1 MTPET
6 VQIDD
11 QYITLAQFLK
21 YINIIGSGGE
31 AKLFLADIEVL
42 YNGEIEKRRGK
53 KLYHDDVIDIPALD
67 VSFVID
73 ADGATE

>member
-42 YNGEIEKRRGK
+42 YNGEIEQRRGK
-53 KLYHDDVIDIPALD
+53 KLYDGDVIDIPSLD
-67 VSFVID
+67 LSFVID
-73 ADGATE
+73 ADGAAE

>member
-42 YNGEIEKRRGK
+42 YNSKIEQRRGK
-53 KLYHDDVIDIPALD
+53 KLYHGDVIDIPALD
-67 VSFVID
+67 LSFVID
-73 ADGATE
+73 ADGAAE

>member
-42 YNGEIEKRRGK
+42 YNGEIEQRRGK
-53 KLYHDDVIDIPALD
+53 NYMMV
-67 VSFVID
+67 
-73 ADGATE
+73 T

>member
-31 AKLFLADIEVL
+31 AKLFLAEIEVL
-42 YNGEIEKRRGK
+42 YNGEIEQRLGK
-53 KLYHDDVIDIPALD
+53 KLYHGDVIDIPALD
-67 VSFVID
+67 LSFVID
-73 ADGATE
+73 ADGAAE

>member
-42 YNGEIEKRRGK
+42 YNGEIEQRRGK
-53 KLYHDDVIDIPALD
+53 KTI
-67 VSFVID
+67 SW
-73 ADGATE
+73 

>member
-31 AKLFLADIEVL
+31 AKLFLADI
-42 YNGEIEKRRGK
+42 K
-53 KLYHDDVIDIPALD
+53 KLYHGDVIDIPALD
-67 VSFVID
+67 LSFVID
-73 ADGATE
+73 ADGAAE

>member
-42 YNGEIEKRRGK
+42 YNGEIEQRRGK
-53 KLYHDDVIDIPALD
+53 NYIMVMLLISLL
-67 VSFVID
+67 
-73 ADGATE
+73 

>member
-31 AKLFLADIEVL
+31 AKLFLADVEVL
-42 YNGEIEKRRGK
+42 YNGEIEQRRGK
-53 KLYHDDVIDIPALD
+53 KLYDGDVIDIPSLD
-67 VSFVID
+67 LSFVID
-73 ADGATE
+73 ADGAAE

>member
-31 AKLFLADIEVL
+31 VKLFLADIEVL
-42 YNGEIEKRRGK
+42 YNGKIEQRRGK
-53 KLYHDDVIDIPALD
+53 KLYHGDVIDIPALD
-67 VSFVID
+67 LSFVID
-73 ADGATE
+73 ADGAAE

>member
-42 YNGEIEKRRGK
+42 YNGEIEQRRGK
-53 KLYHDDVIDIPALD
+53 KLYDGDVIDIPALD
-67 VSFVID
+67 LSFVID
-73 ADGATE
+73 ADGAAE

>member
-6 VQIDD
+6 VLIDD
-11 QYITLAQFLK
+11 QYFTLAQFLK

-42 YNGEIEKRRGK
+42 YNGEIEQRRGK
-53 KLYHDDVIDIPALD
+53 KLYDGDVIDIPSLD
-67 VSFVID
+67 LSFVID
-73 ADGATE
+73 ADGAAE

>member
-42 YNGEIEKRRGK
+42 YNGEIEQRRGK
-53 KLYHDDVIDIPALD
+53 KLYHGDVIDIPALEL
-67 VSFVID
+67 SFGID
-73 ADGATE
+73 ADGAVE

>member
-42 YNGEIEKRRGK
+42 YNGEIEQRR
-53 KLYHDDVIDIPALD
+53 
-67 VSFVID
+67 
-73 ADGATE
+73 

>member
-42 YNGEIEKRRGK
+42 YNGEIEQRRGK
-53 KLYHDDVIDIPALD
+53 NYIMVMLLISLP
-67 VSFVID
+67 
-73 ADGATE
+73 

>member
-21 YINIIGSGGE
+21 YINITGSGGE

-42 YNGEIEKRRGK
+42 YNGEIEQRRGK
-53 KLYHDDVIDIPALD
+53 KLYDGDVIDIPSLD
-67 VSFVID
+67 LSFVID
-73 ADGATE
+73 ADGAAE